1 MPAARTDFL
10 ARLFDILQPAP
21 AMYLADSGFWS
32 YPGPEELRLALA
44 DLVAA
49 HRGILD
55 RAALVLE
62 EREVPVPKVAY
73 PLSYTGWHD
82 VDLGSMLP
90 RILGSLQAQI
100 AGLETVAVAPD
111 DATAAGLASE
121 SLRINRQQIDLLEQ
135 LATKLRAGL
144 AVTQSESTSTAS

>member
-1 MPAARTDFL
+1 MPASPADPL

-21 AMYLADSGFWS
+21 AMYLADSGLWS

-55 RAALVLE
+55 RATVVLE
-62 EREVPVPKVAY
+62 EREVPVPKTAY

-82 VDLGSMLP
+82 VDLASMLP
-90 RILGSLQAQI
+90 RVILSLKTQLAQ
-100 AGLETVAVAPD
+100 LESIVAAPD
-111 DATAAGLASE
+111 DASASGLAAE
-121 SLRINRQQIDLLEQ
+121 TLRINRQEIDVLEQ

-144 AVTQSESTSTAS
+144 AGKPTESTAAPT